1 MLLIAPGKSSIE
13 EKDEITSFVTKDVV
27 TVSVNYNYPIVDTD
41 YIFLS
46 NLRRFRELDASNREK
61 CIVTS
66 NIPAYNVYLQ
76 TKYRDLLCNIEA
88 VKDNAGLMA
97 IKFFAQMGV
106 KKIYLAGFD
115 GYSHDEKENYG
126 EFTMAVVTRASV
138 LDAMN
143 QGMTEMMKKYSELV
157 ELNFLTK
164 PHYVK
169 I

>member
-1 MLLIAPGKSSIE
+1 M
-13 EKDEITSFVTKDVV
+13 
-27 TVSVNYNYPIVDTD
+27 
-41 YIFLS
+41 
-46 NLRRFRELDASNREK
+46 DASNREK

-66 NIPAYNVYLQ
+66 NIPADNVYLQ
-76 TKYRDLLCNIEA
+76 TKYRDLLCDIEA

-97 IKFFAQMGV
+97 IKFFTQMGV

-126 EFTMAVVTRASV
+126 ESTMAFVTRTAI

-143 QGMTEMMKKYSELV
+143 KGMTEMLKKYSELV
-157 ELNFLTK
+157 ELNFLTR